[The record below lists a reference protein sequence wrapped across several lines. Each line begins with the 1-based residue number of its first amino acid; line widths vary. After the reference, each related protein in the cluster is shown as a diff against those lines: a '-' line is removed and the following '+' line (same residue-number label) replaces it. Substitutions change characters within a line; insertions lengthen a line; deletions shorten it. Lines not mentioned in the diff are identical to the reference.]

1 MVQPQLPTLD
11 PIHHVLAPKLSATA
25 FPDLNPKVVTKREAV
40 YMSTKSAHSV
50 KLNLSF
56 LSKQQFLTHSKLH
69 VAQPSWETCPARNHT
84 HPKHQPVPW
93 TAKLT
98 LFFHRSSFE
107 KVLWKAE
114 TAVPEILKSRGI
126 CSKAAQYQQKIVVQ
140 DVNWPV
146 LWFSNILQLH
156 RGAAPAEEAGEEG
169 RPHTPH
175 GQPHRKM
182 QAVIAAMPWSAVVGG
197 GWICYRVKLH
207 TETQTL
213 SPQLLQG

>member
-1 MVQPQLPTLD
+1 M
-11 PIHHVLAPKLSATA
+11 
-25 FPDLNPKVVTKREAV
+25 
-40 YMSTKSAHSV
+40 
-50 KLNLSF
+50 
-56 LSKQQFLTHSKLH
+56 
-69 VAQPSWETCPARNHT
+69 AQPSWETCPARNHT

-98 LFFHRSSFE
+98 LFFHRSSSE

-126 CSKAAQYQQKIVVQ
+126 CSRAAQYQQKIVVP

-156 RGAAPAEEAGEEG
+156 RGAAPAEEEGEEG

-175 GQPHRKM
+175 GWPAPPQD
-182 QAVIAAMPWSAVVGG
+182 ASCYSSNAMVCSGG
-197 GWICYRVKLH
+197 GWLDLLPCEIAHRDTNTFSATPARVICHHQINSSAGTREDSYVGRNCIRF
-207 TETQTL
+207 TYWT
-213 SPQLLQG
+213 S